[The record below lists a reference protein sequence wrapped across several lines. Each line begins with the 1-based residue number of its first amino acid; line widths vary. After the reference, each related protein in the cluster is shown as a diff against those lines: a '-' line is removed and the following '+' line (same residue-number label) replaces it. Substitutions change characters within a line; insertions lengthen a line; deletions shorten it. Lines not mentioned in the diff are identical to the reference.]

1 MQRNI
6 GFHSLLDIW
15 CLLQAVKNVLQITK
29 GKIIK
34 AWRYFSVELIF
45 LGTSCSSNKVW
56 FYQATHRDMLLRS
69 CVPVIH
75 LLSCLNPLICMF
87 FFPAKEE
94 PEILCFLSPSPS
106 CTTSTFVSFSAF
118 TNGHPTPYPSFQAC
132 ISTASFL
139 VLFLSVGPE
148 KLEQVLQVEQFTFG
162 EGCQCRNAALWPLKA
177 TSRFGSIHVL

>member
-1 MQRNI
+1 MQRTLGVQKWGMQRNI

-69 CVPVIH
+69 CVPVFH

-87 FFPAKEE
+87 FFLPKKNLKSCVSCLLHHLAQ
-94 PEILCFLSPSPS
+94 PPLLFPSLPSQMDTQLPTLPSRLVFLLHLFWS
-106 CTTSTFVSFSAF
+106 CSWV
-118 TNGHPTPYPSFQAC
+118 
-132 ISTASFL
+132 
-139 VLFLSVGPE
+139 
-148 KLEQVLQVEQFTFG
+148 
-162 EGCQCRNAALWPLKA
+162 
-177 TSRFGSIHVL
+177 

>member
-29 GKIIK
+29 GKITK

-56 FYQATHRDMLLRS
+56 FYQATQRYAAEKLCPCFSSVVLFKSTYLH
-69 CVPVIH
+69 V
-75 LLSCLNPLICMF
+75 

-162 EGCQCRNAALWPLKA
+162 EGCQCRNAALWPSKA